1 MHSWLSTLPI
11 NEHGFTLHKGAF
23 RDALALR
30 YGWQPS
36 NLPSNCVCGAHFS
49 VEHAL
54 SCAKGGFPTLR
65 HNEVRDI
72 AAKLLSEVC
81 TEVRIEPRLQ
91 PLSGEQIHL
100 ASANREDNARLD
112 ISANGFWGGQQERSM
127 FDVRVFNPYAP
138 SNKSSSLVSIYKKH
152 EREKKRAYGQ
162 RVREVK
168 HACFSPLDVL
178 IQLRVMEYGWCHLE
192 ASCEASILKITVV
205 SRPRPPVNEN
215 TKGEKHACLT
225 SRTL

>member
-1 MHSWLSTLPI
+1 MSLAQERGASSWLSTLPI

-72 AAKLLSEVC
+72 AAQLLSEVC

-112 ISANGFWGGQQERSM
+112 ISANGLWGGQQERSM

-138 SNKSSSLVSIYKKH
+138 SMTK
-152 EREKKRAYGQ
+152 EPQ
-162 RVREVK
+162 RVLE
-168 HACFSPLDVL
+168 HASFSPFVL
-178 IQLRVMEYGWCHLE
+178 TEPDPSVVRGSVKSNMHPSLLWCSHSNFFFFVGQNIIQE
-192 ASCEASILKITVV
+192 
-205 SRPRPPVNEN
+205 
-215 TKGEKHACLT
+215 
-225 SRTL
+225 